1 MKNLLKIMITL
12 VLSLQGIA
20 FAEEWGTHHPTSE
33 RFRANKHGWNVST
46 RPQFRPF
53 DPIVMPRVI
62 VVPVIRSPN
71 PHAYYRER
79 YGNFQ
84 HHYRHSERRSYR

>member
-12 VLSLQGIA
+12 VLNLQGIA